1 MLPDRAIAHLAYF
14 SEVAHI
20 LRQTSLVEEGEAKV
34 CSEGSKV
41 ILHRS
46 ELLIGGV
53 RPVVLSTTDT
63 YELIKGLVEL
73 CRSIKL
79 FGSLL
84 LLYVARPMAGIEG
97 ALNISRAWHN
107 LGHFKALEDLLQLG
121 VVPQECSVDL

>member
-107 LGHFKALEDLLQLG
+107 LGHFKALEDLLYLG
-121 VVPQECSVDL
+121 IVT